1 MRNFFKSKLWG
12 WAYMSITILVLTIGF
27 IINNL
32 IMILIGTIILIII
45 YYPVFKNKKITFTAK
60 KD

>member
-12 WAYMSITILVLTIGF
+12 WTYMSITILVLTIGF